1 MENRLYVG
9 NLPFSATDEE
19 LKQAFSAHGTV
30 TEVALISDRVTG
42 RSRGFAF
49 VTMSSPD
56 EANAAVSGMH
66 GKDFGGRSLTVNIAR
81 PRDERGGGGGGGVTR
96 ILAGSGIAIDNI
108 IVEASVNQ
116 AIVVDAI
123 AAATRTCDRVSTEA
137 GGNDCIGFV
146 EDAITIAARI
156 ADQCIVAKPHIN
168 DASALVVDALIE
180 AGSCSIVSGIPSG

>member
-66 GKDFGGRSLTVNIAR
+66 GKDLGGRSLTVNIAR
-81 PRDERGGGGGGGVTR
+81 PREERGGGGGGG
-96 ILAGSGIAIDNI
+96 GY
-108 IVEASVNQ
+108 
-116 AIVVDAI
+116 
-123 AAATRTCDRVSTEA
+123 
-137 GGNDCIGFV
+137 GGGGGGGRGYGGGGGGYGGGGGGYGGGGGRGPRGPRRDGGGY
-146 EDAITIAARI
+146 R
-156 ADQCIVAKPHIN
+156 
-168 DASALVVDALIE
+168 
-180 AGSCSIVSGIPSG
+180 G

>member
-66 GKDFGGRSLTVNIAR
+66 GKDLGGRSLTVNIAR
-81 PRDERGGGGGGGVTR
+81 PRDERGGGGGGG
-96 ILAGSGIAIDNI
+96 GY
-108 IVEASVNQ
+108 
-116 AIVVDAI
+116 
-123 AAATRTCDRVSTEA
+123 
-137 GGNDCIGFV
+137 GGGGGGGRGYGGGGGGYGGGGGGGGYGGGGGRGPRGPRRDGGGY
-146 EDAITIAARI
+146 R
-156 ADQCIVAKPHIN
+156 
-168 DASALVVDALIE
+168 
-180 AGSCSIVSGIPSG
+180 G